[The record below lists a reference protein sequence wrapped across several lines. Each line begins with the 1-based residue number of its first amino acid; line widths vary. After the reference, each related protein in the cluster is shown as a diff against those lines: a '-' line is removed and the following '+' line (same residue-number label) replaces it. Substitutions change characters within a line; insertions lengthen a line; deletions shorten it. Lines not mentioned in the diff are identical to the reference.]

1 MITRHDFDSRLEL
14 ATKLAIR
21 LGQILRLAISQ
32 RGKATLAVSGGSTPK
47 LLFQHLSQQKLD
59 WSRVTITLVDE
70 RLVPADNDRSN
81 EKMVRELLL
90 QNDASNAHFV
100 GLTFEPPQTLHD
112 VESNLEFANTPFDA
126 VILGMGNDG
135 HTASFFSGGDML
147 DEAVS
152 PNTVELLCL
161 IEAPGADEP
170 RITFT
175 LPPLVNAHHTFL
187 HIEGHEK
194 LGVLEKALGDGPAND
209 LPIRNILRHKNV
221 TLAIY
226 WSP

>member
-1 MITRHDFDSRLEL
+1 MRHDFNNREEL
-14 ATKLAIR
+14 ATQLALR
-21 LGQILRLAISQ
+21 LGKILSLAISQ
-32 RGKATLAVSGGSTPK
+32 REKATLAVSGGSTPK

-59 WSRVTITLVDE
+59 WSRVTVTLVDE
-70 RLVPADNDRSN
+70 RLVPADNNRSN

-90 QNDASNAHFV
+90 QNGASSACFV
-100 GLTFEPPQTLHD
+100 GLTFEAPQALRD
-112 VESNLEFANTPFDA
+112 VENNLEFANTPFDA

-135 HTASFFSGGDML
+135 HTASFFPSGDML

-152 PNTVELLCL
+152 PNTDKLLCL

-175 LPPLVNAHHTFL
+175 LPSLVNAHHTFL
-187 HIEGHEK
+187 HIEGREK
-194 LGVLEKALGDGPAND
+194 LDVLKDALDDGPAND
-209 LPIRNILRHKNV
+209 LPIRHILRHKDA